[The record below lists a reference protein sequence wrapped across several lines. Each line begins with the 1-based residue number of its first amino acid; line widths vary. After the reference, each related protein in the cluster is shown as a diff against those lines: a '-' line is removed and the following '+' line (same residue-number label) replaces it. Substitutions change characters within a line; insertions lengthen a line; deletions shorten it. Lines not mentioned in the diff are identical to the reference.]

1 MSKPCAHARSP
12 PAADLR
18 LQLGGSLWKSGVALY
33 IYIHTRVCVCVC
45 VRACLS
51 LYIYM
56 YTYIYIYMYVCMCI
70 YIYIW
75 LLSNSPKIS
84 RRLALAWEL
93 GLALV
98 LRDLRARIRKDPRCT
113 FRHLP
118 GRKIPLNPW
127 TITESTCMPHRRNP
141 EEAEGKTVCV
151 WFYLDA
157 LQWNVGQGEHSC
169 CRHLHKHAHPVL
181 RMCPHAHPEVSI
193 RSC

>member
-1 MSKPCAHARSP
+1 MKGKLSSLGIPCPSP
-12 PAADLR
+12 VRMRDLHQPR
-18 LQLGGSLWKSGVALY
+18 ICV
-33 IYIHTRVCVCVC
+33 YIHTRVCVCACARVC
-45 VRACLS
+45 
-51 LYIYM
+51 LYIH
-56 YTYIYIYMYVCMCI
+56 IICI
-70 YIYIW
+70 YIYIYVCMYVCIYIW
-75 LLSNSPKIS
+75 PLSNSPKIS